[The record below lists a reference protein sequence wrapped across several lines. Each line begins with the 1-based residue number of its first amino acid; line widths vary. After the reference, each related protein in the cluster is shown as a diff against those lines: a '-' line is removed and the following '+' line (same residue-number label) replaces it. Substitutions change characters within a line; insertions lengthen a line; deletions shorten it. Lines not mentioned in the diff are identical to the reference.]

1 MIIYR
6 QDVTTENLG
15 SLAKDDSVYV
25 ITKGDA
31 FDRDRLKMR
40 PIKDVRIEDV
50 LAEDSIV
57 VTIMQ

>member
-1 MIIYR
+1 MEIYR

-31 FDRDRLKMR
+31 FDRDHFKMR
-40 PIKDVRIEDV
+40 PIKDVRIEDI

-57 VTIMQ
+57 VKII